1 MGFLGDLGLAG
12 VNAGLSLVG
21 NKVAQQTSRE
31 NLDYMMSRYY
41 SPQAQVN
48 NLAAAGINPAVA
60 FGNQSPVFS
69 SGGQM
74 QMPSNPLSGIGT
86 TSLSDLANYIN
97 AKTNAK
103 KAGVEM
109 RNIDIDTQAKQF
121 DLELAKIYKSPEQF
135 AALTLAWK
143 NVMLADDEHNIKEWT
158 KAKEK
163 ALSQLSGHQRDTA
176 KKVLDNMDIQIKQE
190 NRQREEGIKLTQ
202 EQQRTQRTQQTAN
215 QAAANASN
223 ASAELSR
230 SQKSYQDIVND
241 IKESGKTFEL
251 ESLIHKYRSDGK
263 VSDAEAEKAINMLNR
278 YKHLNENDKNGAAG
292 GRTGFAVRILTASAA
307 HQHHS
312 QHYSQQ
318 THYPFK
324 HFLPPVFYRCIR
336 LFIFL
341 VIPVN
346 AAGVLPDFSG
356 IRTVT

>member
-1 MGFLGDLGLAG
+1 MGFLGDVGLAG

-21 NKVAQQTSRE
+21 NKIAQQTSRE

-74 QMPSNPLSGIGT
+74 QMPSNPLAGIGT

-109 RNIDIDTQAKQF
+109 RNIDIDTQAKKF

-143 NVMLADDEHNIKEWT
+143 NVMLSDDEHNIKVWQ

-163 ALSQLSGHQRDTA
+163 ALSEVEEKNRDILDKTLS
-176 KKVLDNMDIQIKQE
+176 NMDIQIKQE
-190 NRQREEGIKLTQ
+190 NKQREENIKLTQ
-202 EQQRTQRTQQTAN
+202 EKQKTEKTSQSAN
-215 QAAANASN
+215 VASANASN
-223 ASAELSR
+223 AAANLSR

-251 ESLIHKYRSDGK
+251 ESIIHKYRSDGK
-263 VSDAEAEKAINMLNR
+263 VAYAL
-278 YKHLNENDKNGAAG
+278 
-292 GRTGFAVRILTASAA
+292 
-307 HQHHS
+307 
-312 QHYSQQ
+312 
-318 THYPFK
+318 
-324 HFLPPVFYRCIR
+324 
-336 LFIFL
+336 
-341 VIPVN
+341 
-346 AAGVLPDFSG
+346 
-356 IRTVT
+356 

>member
-1 MGFLGDLGLAG
+1 MSFLGDLGLAG

-74 QMPSNPLSGIGT
+74 QMPSNPLAGIGT

-109 RNIDIDTQAKQF
+109 ANIDVDTQAKIF
-121 DLELAKIYKSPEQF
+121 DLELAKIYKSPEQY

-143 NVMLADDEHNIKEWT
+143 NVMLADDEHNIKVWQ

-163 ALSQLSGHQRDTA
+163 ALSEVEEKNRDILDKTLS
-176 KKVLDNMDIQIKQE
+176 NMDIQIRQE
-190 NRQREEGIKLTQ
+190 NKQR
-202 EQQRTQRTQQTAN
+202 
-215 QAAANASN
+215 
-223 ASAELSR
+223 
-230 SQKSYQDIVND
+230 
-241 IKESGKTFEL
+241 
-251 ESLIHKYRSDGK
+251 
-263 VSDAEAEKAINMLNR
+263 
-278 YKHLNENDKNGAAG
+278 
-292 GRTGFAVRILTASAA
+292 
-307 HQHHS
+307 
-312 QHYSQQ
+312 
-318 THYPFK
+318 
-324 HFLPPVFYRCIR
+324 
-336 LFIFL
+336 
-341 VIPVN
+341 
-346 AAGVLPDFSG
+346 
-356 IRTVT
+356 

>member
-21 NKVAQQTSRE
+21 NQIAKKTSRE

-74 QMPSNPLSGIGT
+74 QMASNPLAGIGT

-109 RNIDIDTQAKQF
+109 RNIDVDTQAKKF

-143 NVMLADDEHNIKEWT
+143 NVMLSDDEHNIKVWQ

-163 ALSQLSGHQRDTA
+163 ALSEVEEKNRDILDKTLS
-176 KKVLDNMDIQIKQE
+176 NMDIQIKQE
-190 NRQREEGIKLTQ
+190 NKQREENIKLTQ
-202 EQQRTQRTQQTAN
+202 EKQKTEKTSQSAN
-215 QAAANASN
+215 VASANASN
-223 ASAELSR
+223 AAANLSR
-230 SQKSYQDIVND
+230 SQKTYQDIVND

-278 YKHLNENDKNGAAG
+278 YKHLNENDKNGAAEYLNY
-292 GRTGFAVRILTASAA
+292 TFWFIKEHMPNLPIV
-307 HQHHS
+307 
-312 QHYSQQ
+312 
-318 THYPFK
+318 PFLK
-324 HFLPPVFYRCIR
+324 L
-336 LFIFL
+336 
-341 VIPVN
+341 
-346 AAGVLPDFSG
+346 GK
-356 IRTVT
+356 